1 MGVSCHSEGADKLN
15 PAGQFF
21 RLEEHH
27 VSSMF
32 DKNFFN
38 GQSLIFPSLRVT
50 LVGPFALVLRNRA
63 DYAMFR
69 ELNYNPRNDT

>member
-1 MGVSCHSEGADKLN
+1 
-15 PAGQFF
+15 
-21 RLEEHH
+21 
-27 VSSMF
+27 MF